1 MELSN
6 FISMIQYEILKSF
19 DFASIMQDNIQEN
32 ETTKIQLAIE
42 TAEVEIPLIFDSK
55 KITTTLKNDK
65 LDNKYIAKTSIDI
78 PFNTDLSKLK
88 VQKPSMVN
96 LDSVKKSSAIRSTKT
111 EGDVIL
117 VKIANSDSKKDSDFD
132 KSLIGKIKLTI
143 KPILK

>member
-1 MELSN
+1 
-6 FISMIQYEILKSF
+6 MIQYEILKSF